1 MNKSKYSQAH
11 DLYNHIRVLNVTLHG
26 ERDCGC
32 CSNSGMRL
40 PGCISLCVMVAR
52 IKRAENKNLTKAVL
66 IESYGGKRSK
76 TKG

>member
-1 MNKSKYSQAH
+1 MNKSKYSQAR
-11 DLYNHIRVLNVTLHG
+11 DFYDHIRVLNVTLHG

-32 CSNSGMRL
+32 CNSGMRL

-66 IESYGGKRSK
+66 IES
-76 TKG
+76 